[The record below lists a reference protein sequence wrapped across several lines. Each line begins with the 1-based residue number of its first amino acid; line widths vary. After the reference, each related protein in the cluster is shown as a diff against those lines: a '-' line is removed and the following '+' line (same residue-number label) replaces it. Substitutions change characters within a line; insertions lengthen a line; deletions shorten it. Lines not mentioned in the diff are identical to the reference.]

1 MKKLLILTVL
11 TYGLQALACTPASTT
26 GRPLTPEE
34 ARTIC
39 SRSTMFGRSSVSI
52 AVSVEQLRVELNYL
66 MQQHN
71 DRVQG
76 MNQLIM
82 YDLPQRQSIEQL
94 LFQRQQ
100 LISRMIY
107 VQNVLAGPLYPNQ
120 RHQAMMEMQ
129 QLQMGLSNGDVVLN
143 QFISNYNYM
152 YNQFWKLNKEAA
164 DLQGQIQ
171 AKQTSIHH
179 AIEREKQAKPTPQRL
194 AELEAE
200 KQKLEKG
207 KAKLLALAKE
217 AEEAAARAK
226 QLQLESGSLVDELS
240 ETLDRDY

>member
-26 GRPLTPEE
+26 GRALTPEE

-39 SRSTMFGRSSVSI
+39 SRSSMFARSSVSI

-66 MQQHN
+66 MNQHN

-94 LFQRQQ
+94 LFQRLQ
-100 LISRMIY
+100 LISRMVY
-107 VQNVLAGPLYPNQ
+107 LQNVLSGPLYPNQ
-120 RHQAMMEMQ
+120 RHHAMMELE
-129 QLQMGLSNGDVVLN
+129 QLRMGLSNGDAVLN

-152 YNQFWKLNKEAA
+152 YNQFWKLNREAA
-164 DLQGQIQ
+164 DLQNQIQ
-171 AKQTSIHH
+171 AKQTSIHQV
-179 AIEREKQAKPTPQRL
+179 IEKEKQAKPTPERL
-194 AELEAE
+194 AALEAE

-217 AEEAAARAK
+217 AETAAARAK
-226 QLQLESGSLVDELS
+226 ELQLESGSLVDELS
-240 ETLDRDY
+240 ETLNMDF